1 MEAVKKRKGVDHA
14 GGGGSKKR
22 WGGGVGMINK
32 GVKKMMV
39 PGLK

>member
-14 GGGGSKKR
+14 GGGGVKKEM
-22 WGGGVGMINK
+22 GGVGMINK